1 MKETNRQV
9 PDSNV
14 ALEPTRTSTVGPI
27 IVLG

>member
-9 PDSNV
+9 PDSNI

-27 IVLG
+27 IDFE